1 MIDVQKLLTYKLYS
15 LVDETEIKK
24 LKRKW
29 D

>member
-15 LVDETEIKK
+15 PVDETEIKK